1 LDATATVI
9 HNQPLSV
16 SQTPDKVLHHYLQ
29 NKAMKRHDTP
39 TEIYSGEVV
48 VKNPQYVREAWFN
61 STKQSRRESHLS
73 ISLSTQTVDCSL
85 PRPSL
90 SLPLSFSICTLLTSL
105 LLFAEVDATFLCIKV
120 LIWL

>member
-1 LDATATVI
+1 LDATETVI

-16 SQTPDKVLHHYLQ
+16 SQTPDKVLHHYPQ
-29 NKAMKRHDTP
+29 NKAMKRHKAP

-61 STKQSRRESHLS
+61 STKQSRRESHL
-73 ISLSTQTVDCSL
+73 TC
-85 PRPSL
+85 PSL

-120 LIWL
+120 VIWL